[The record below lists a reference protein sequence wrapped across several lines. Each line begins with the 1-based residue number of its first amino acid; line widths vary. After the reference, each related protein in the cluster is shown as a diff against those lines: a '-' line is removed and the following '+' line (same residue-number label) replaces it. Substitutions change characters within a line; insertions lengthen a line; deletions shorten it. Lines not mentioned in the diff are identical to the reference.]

1 MALRPVHILCPDRKE
16 ASCKGSPWEREACFR
31 KVLYGCAPGKTGCCR
46 LWRQVPSSVLDCR
59 RREKSRF
66 YPRKFLWMP
75 GGHRQA
81 WLIVE
86 SGLLYLL
93 DRNEG
98 RENPFK
104 RAWKGAERER
114 RRVAC
119 HADEQ
124 ACSRYVWRRMLPPG
138 GTSASRPPWP
148 CFSNGTYF
156 P

>member
-1 MALRPVHILCPDRKE
+1 MQGLSMGKGGLFQKSFIRVRARKNRMLPPLE
-16 ASCKGSPWEREACFR
+16 AG
-31 KVLYGCAPGKTGCCR
+31 
-46 LWRQVPSSVLDCR
+46 PSSVLDCR

>member
-1 MALRPVHILCPDRKE
+1 MTSPDRKE

-81 WLIVE
+81 WLLVE
-86 SGLLYLL
+86 SGLLYLP
-93 DRNEG
+93 DRRKAGKTPLNGPG
-98 RENPFK
+98 RGQ
-104 RAWKGAERER
+104 KGKDGGFS
-114 RRVAC
+114 

-124 ACSRYVWRRMLPPG
+124 ACSRYVWRRTLPPG

>member
-1 MALRPVHILCPDRKE
+1 MTSPDRKE
-16 ASCKGSPWEREACFR
+16 PHARALHGKGRPVSESFIRVRSQEKQDAAAFGGRSRHQFWTAGEEKKAGSTPGNS
-31 KVLYGCAPGKTGCCR
+31 YGCLAGI
-46 LWRQVPSSVLDCR
+46 L
-59 RREKSRF
+59 
-66 YPRKFLWMP
+66 
-75 GGHRQA
+75 QA